1 MRTSASHGMAFV
13 VARSAKNFTTALPD
27 QFIGLLNNNSGNATN
42 HLFAVEFDT
51 ILNPEFN
58 DMSDNH
64 VGIDVNG
71 LESMDADNAGYY
83 DDTTGSSF
91 RNLSLISRKAMQVWV
106 DFDGQ
111 TMQQV
116 NVTMAPLQL
125 LRPKKPLLSTI
136 IVNLSS
142 VIDDTAYM
150 NGAAPSL
157 NISSLPSLP
166 ATFPNKPKSKTLEIE
181 LLMTASAVL
190 VFAGKTPHR
199 LRGSQGRVG
208 VQGRSAGVVQDDGGR
223 GEEGGILRRSSGA
236 RARLRRPPTCSL
248 SACSCLRSR
257 IAPDEYQ
264 DVLLLDWVRDHQRQ
278 GTALDT
284 MDSRLG
290 GIYDADEARLALNL
304 GLMCAHPGAD
314 TRPGM
319 RKVVQ
324 LLTAGRRPPYT
335 GGDDAG
341 AE

>member
-1 MRTSASHGMAFV
+1 
-13 VARSAKNFTTALPD
+13 
-27 QFIGLLNNNSGNATN
+27 
-42 HLFAVEFDT
+42 
-51 ILNPEFN
+51 
-58 DMSDNH
+58 MSDNH

-142 VIDDTAYM
+142 VIDDTAPRIDSAEVKEEWVYK
-150 NGAAPSL
+150 GVLLES
-157 NISSLPSLP
+157 
-166 ATFPNKPKSKTLEIE
+166 SKTTEV
-181 LLMTASAVL
+181 AV
-190 VFAGKTPHR
+190 KK
-199 LRGSQGRVG
+199 
-208 VQGRSAGVVQDDGGR
+208 
-223 GEEGGILRRSSGA
+223 
-236 RARLRRPPTCSL
+236 
-248 SACSCLRSR
+248 
-257 IAPDEYQ
+257 